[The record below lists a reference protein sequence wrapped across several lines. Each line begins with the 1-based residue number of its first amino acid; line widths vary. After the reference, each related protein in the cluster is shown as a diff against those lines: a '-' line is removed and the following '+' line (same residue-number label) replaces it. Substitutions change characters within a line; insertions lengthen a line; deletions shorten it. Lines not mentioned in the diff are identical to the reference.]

1 MRIRDR
7 TPLPFRVE
15 VTEQFTNDFERLRRA
30 HPRLEEVVE
39 GFEYLLWRTPREVGV
54 RATSVPDAEIYVY
67 RTRNGF
73 GLPSFRFVYEIK
85 DNLVEL
91 FGIGLAD
98 RDSLT

>member
-7 TPLPFRVE
+7 APLPFRVQT
-15 VTEQFTNDFERLRRA
+15 TEQFTNDFERLRQTY
-30 HPRLEEVVE
+30 PRLEEIVE

-54 RATSVPDAEIYVY
+54 RATEVTGAEIYVY
-67 RTRNGF
+67 RTRAGF

-85 DNLVEL
+85 GNVVEL

-98 RDSLT
+98 RESLT